1 MDKAAQNQANNAA
14 ESSTAPNTSGSAS
27 EADNPADASVRPE
40 TAASEG
46 AAQNIT
52 QSDSAQSENDKPES
66 AKQGSTAAEASPA
79 VTSAT
84 TSPAEPSPAASTPAG
99 ATALHVDAMRLDS
112 THSVYST
119 DLDPDDDY
127 EEVVEEYATTDAPDG
142 THREERRITRTTH
155 HPRGKQGDPKA
166 DPQKAG
172 SQKAGTQKAG
182 TPGGPDG
189 AAEIIDVGEPETHT
203 TTIRTVTR
211 TVTDPPRRA
220 PRTRLFRTLSKY
232 RGEKNLAA
240 WEERSSRP
248 MFVASVLYLLAFAAP
263 IMSTRIQEPYDAYLN
278 IIQMILWGL
287 FAADYCIRLYLAPRR
302 LYFITHNLMNLAIVL
317 LPAWRIV
324 SFLAMIHL
332 TTNRQYKRL
341 SELAVKLFG
350 YTAIFIIM
358 FALAI
363 YSVESSEPGAMIR
376 DLPTAYWWTFTT
388 LATVGYGDVYPITG
402 IGRVIAVVVMLYGV
416 GMVAVA
422 TGALASWIIEKIGG
436 REEQEYPATK
446 ADVDDLRQ
454 EISELRALLAREY
467 ARREAH
473 DYTLREVVD
482 EEGVHPVPSEAEAA
496 RRAGF
501 STASGFSAAGFAA
514 AGFTAPAAPGAAA
527 AASAE
532 ATSNAAQGA
541 ARAGEPADSSASHEV
556 AVREQEPVALL
567 EETRQTFTII
577 REKFSLRSRK
587 Q

>member
-1 MDKAAQNQANNAA
+1 MDKAEQNQAENTA
-14 ESSTAPNTSGSAS
+14 ENSTTPRAPEKT
-27 EADNPADASVRPE
+27 NPTDDGGVQIDSTVQVDAV
-40 TAASEG
+40 
-46 AAQNIT
+46 QI
-52 QSDSAQSENDKPES
+52 DSA
-66 AKQGSTAAEASPA
+66 
-79 VTSAT
+79 
-84 TSPAEPSPAASTPAG
+84 
-99 ATALHVDAMRLDS
+99 RLDS

-155 HPRGKQGDPKA
+155 HPHGKGD
-166 DPQKAG
+166 
-172 SQKAGTQKAG
+172 QKAGTQKAG
-182 TPGGPDG
+182 SPGGPDG
-189 AAEIIDVGEPETHT
+189 DAEIIDAGEPETHT

-263 IMSTRIQEPYDAYLN
+263 IMSTRIQEPYDGYLN
-278 IIQMILWGL
+278 ILQLILWGL

-324 SFLAMIHL
+324 SFLAMIYM
-332 TTNRQYKRL
+332 TANRQYKRL

-388 LATVGYGDVYPITG
+388 LATVGYGDVYPVTG

-482 EEGVHPVPSEAEAA
+482 EDGVHPVPSEAEAA
-496 RRAGF
+496 RRTGF
-501 STASGFSAAGFAA
+501 GATGFSAAGFAA
-514 AGFTAPAAPGAAA
+514 AGFTAPGTAGAPGAPGTPGAAA

-532 ATSNAAQGA
+532 ATSNTAPGA
-541 ARAGEPADSSASHEV
+541 ARAGEPADSSTSHEV

-587 Q
+587 

>member
-1 MDKAAQNQANNAA
+1 MDKAEQNQAENTVKNG
-14 ESSTAPNTSGSAS
+14 TAPNASAGNTAGNTS
-27 EADNPADASVRPE
+27 DNTSRNTPSN
-40 TAASEG
+40 TAA
-46 AAQNIT
+46 N
-52 QSDSAQSENDKPES
+52 
-66 AKQGSTAAEASPA
+66 SP
-79 VTSAT
+79 VN
-84 TSPAEPSPAASTPAG
+84 SPAESASAEAAAPGMEAVQ
-99 ATALHVDAMRLDS
+99 VDAVQIDSAHLDS
-112 THSVYST
+112 THSLYST
-119 DLDPDDDY
+119 DLGPDDDY

-155 HPRGKQGDPKA
+155 HPHGKGDPKA
-166 DPQKAG
+166 
-172 SQKAGTQKAG
+172 GTQG
-182 TPGGPDG
+182 NPDG
-189 AAEIIDVGEPETHT
+189 AAEIIDAGEPETHT

-263 IMSTRIQEPYDAYLN
+263 IMSTRIQEPYDGYLN

-388 LATVGYGDVYPITG
+388 LATVGYGDVYPVTG

-482 EEGVHPVPSEAEAA
+482 EDGVHPVPSEAEAA
-496 RRAGF
+496 HRTGFGTAGF
-501 STASGFSAAGFAA
+501 SATGF
-514 AGFTAPAAPGAAA
+514 AAPGA
-527 AASAE
+527 SAD
-532 ATSNAAQGA
+532 APNAAPT
-541 ARAGEPADSSASHEV
+541 EESADSSASHEV

>member
-27 EADNPADASVRPE
+27 EADNPAGASVRPE
-40 TAASEG
+40 TAASKG
-46 AAQNIT
+46 VAQNIT

-79 VTSAT
+79 VTSAA
-84 TSPAEPSPAASTPAG
+84 TSPAESSPAASTPAG

-112 THSVYST
+112 SRAVYST

-155 HPRGKQGDPKA
+155 HPRGKGD
-166 DPQKAG
+166 
-172 SQKAGTQKAG
+172 QKAG

-240 WEERSSRP
+240 WEERSSTP

-263 IMSTRIQEPYDAYLN
+263 IMSTRIQEPYDGYLN

-482 EEGVHPVPSEAEAA
+482 EDGVHPVPSEAEAA
-496 RRAGF
+496 RHTGFGTAGF
-501 STASGFSAAGFAA
+501 SATGFAA
-514 AGFTAPAAPGAAA
+514 PS
-527 AASAE
+527 ASAD
-532 ATSNAAQGA
+532 APNAVPT
-541 ARAGEPADSSASHEV
+541 EESADSSASHEV

>member
-1 MDKAAQNQANNAA
+1 MLTVQRNRNANATAQSIIHTMDKAEQNQADNTVENG
-14 ESSTAPNTSGSAS
+14 TAPNTSGNIPGNNPAGASVLPETVAS
-27 EADNPADASVRPE
+27 EAAAENTASE
-40 TAASEG
+40 TA
-46 AAQNIT
+46 
-52 QSDSAQSENDKPES
+52 P
-66 AKQGSTAAEASPA
+66 AEASPTEA
-79 VTSAT
+79 TPAEAT
-84 TSPAEPSPAASTPAG
+84 TPRMEAVQA
-99 ATALHVDAMRLDS
+99 DAVQIDSARLDS
-112 THSVYST
+112 THSVYSN

-155 HPRGKQGDPKA
+155 HPHGKGD
-166 DPQKAG
+166 
-172 SQKAGTQKAG
+172 QKAGTQG
-182 TPGGPDG
+182 NPDG
-189 AAEIIDVGEPETHT
+189 AAEIIDAGEPETHT

-211 TVTDPPRRA
+211 TITDPPRRA

-248 MFVASVLYLLAFAAP
+248 LFVASVLYLLAFAAP
-263 IMSTRIQEPYDAYLN
+263 IMSTRIQEPYDGYLN

-388 LATVGYGDVYPITG
+388 LATVGYGDVYPVTG

-482 EEGVHPVPSEAEAA
+482 EDGVHPVPSEAEAA
-496 RRAGF
+496 RRTGFNSAGF
-501 STASGFSAAGFAA
+501 TAAGFAA
-514 AGFTAPAAPGAAA
+514 AGFTAPGTSGAAA

-532 ATSNAAQGA
+532 ATPNTAPGA
-541 ARAGEPADSSASHEV
+541 ARAGEPADFSASHEV

-587 Q
+587 

>member
-1 MDKAAQNQANNAA
+1 MDKSEQNQAENTVKNG
-14 ESSTAPNTSGSAS
+14 TAPNASAGNISGNTAANSTAESAS
-27 EADNPADASVRPE
+27 AEATTPRIE
-40 TAASEG
+40 
-46 AAQNIT
+46 AAQVDAVQI
-52 QSDSAQSENDKPES
+52 DSA
-66 AKQGSTAAEASPA
+66 
-79 VTSAT
+79 
-84 TSPAEPSPAASTPAG
+84 
-99 ATALHVDAMRLDS
+99 RLDS
-112 THSVYST
+112 AHAVYST

-155 HPRGKQGDPKA
+155 HPRGKGD
-166 DPQKAG
+166 
-172 SQKAGTQKAG
+172 QKAG
-182 TPGGPDG
+182 TPNTGSPKAGTQGNPDD
-189 AAEIIDVGEPETHT
+189 AAEIIDAGEPETHT

-211 TVTDPPRRA
+211 TVTDPPRRT

-240 WEERSSRP
+240 WEDRTSTP

-263 IMSTRIQEPYDAYLN
+263 IMSTRIQEPYDGYLN

-287 FAADYCIRLYLAPRR
+287 FAADYCVRLYLAPRR

-332 TTNRQYKRL
+332 TANRQYKRL
-341 SELAVKLFG
+341 SELGMKLFG

-358 FALAI
+358 FALSI

-482 EEGVHPVPSEAEAA
+482 EDGVHPVPSEAEAA
-496 RRAGF
+496 RRTGFGTAGF
-501 STASGFSAAGFAA
+501 SATGFAA
-514 AGFTAPAAPGAAA
+514 PSASADAPKAAPTEE
-527 AASAE
+527 SAE
-532 ATSNAAQGA
+532 
-541 ARAGEPADSSASHEV
+541 SSTPHEV

-587 Q
+587 

>member
-1 MDKAAQNQANNAA
+1 MDKAEQNQAENTVKNG
-14 ESSTAPNTSGSAS
+14 TAPNASAGNTAGNTS
-27 EADNPADASVRPE
+27 DNTSRNTPSN
-40 TAASEG
+40 TAA
-46 AAQNIT
+46 N
-52 QSDSAQSENDKPES
+52 
-66 AKQGSTAAEASPA
+66 SP
-79 VTSAT
+79 VN
-84 TSPAEPSPAASTPAG
+84 SPAESASAEATTPGMEAVQ
-99 ATALHVDAMRLDS
+99 VDAVQIDSARLDS

-155 HPRGKQGDPKA
+155 HPHGKQGD
-166 DPQKAG
+166 QR
-172 SQKAGTQKAG
+172 GTQG
-182 TPGGPDG
+182 SPDG
-189 AAEIIDVGEPETHT
+189 AREIIDAGEPETHT

-263 IMSTRIQEPYDAYLN
+263 IMSTRIQEPYDGYLN
-278 IIQMILWGL
+278 ILQLILWGL

-324 SFLAMIHL
+324 SFLAMIYM
-332 TTNRQYKRL
+332 TANRQYKRL

-482 EEGVHPVPSEAEAA
+482 EDGVHPVPSEAEAA
-496 RRAGF
+496 RRTGFGTAGF
-501 STASGFSAAGFAA
+501 SATGFAA
-514 AGFTAPAAPGAAA
+514 PSASADAPNAAPTEE
-527 AASAE
+527 S
-532 ATSNAAQGA
+532 
-541 ARAGEPADSSASHEV
+541 ADSSASHEV

>member
-27 EADNPADASVRPE
+27 EADNPAGTSVRPE

-79 VTSAT
+79 VTSAA
-84 TSPAEPSPAASTPAG
+84 TSPAESSPAASTPAG

-119 DLDPDDDY
+119 DLDPNDDY

-155 HPRGKQGDPKA
+155 HPHGKQGD
-166 DPQKAG
+166 QKVA
-172 SQKAGTQKAG
+172 TQG
-182 TPGGPDG
+182 NPDG
-189 AAEIIDVGEPETHT
+189 AAEIIDAGEPETHT

-482 EEGVHPVPSEAEAA
+482 EDGVHPVPSEAEAA
-496 RRAGF
+496 RRTGFGTAGF
-501 STASGFSAAGFAA
+501 SATGFATPGA
-514 AGFTAPAAPGAAA
+514 SADAPNAAPTEE
-527 AASAE
+527 S
-532 ATSNAAQGA
+532 
-541 ARAGEPADSSASHEV
+541 ADSSTSHEV

-587 Q
+587 

>member
-1 MDKAAQNQANNAA
+1 MDKAEQNQAENTVKNG
-14 ESSTAPNTSGSAS
+14 TAPNTSEGNTSGNIS
-27 EADNPADASVRPE
+27 GDNPAGASVRPE
-40 TAASEG
+40 TTASETAPAAAS
-46 AAQNIT
+46 
-52 QSDSAQSENDKPES
+52 P
-66 AKQGSTAAEASPA
+66 AEAS
-79 VTSAT
+79 SAAA
-84 TSPAEPSPAASTPAG
+84 SPAES
-99 ATALHVDAMRLDS
+99 TALHVDAVQIDSARLDS

-155 HPRGKQGDPKA
+155 HPHSKGD
-166 DPQKAG
+166 
-172 SQKAGTQKAG
+172 QKAGTQG
-182 TPGGPDG
+182 NPDG
-189 AAEIIDVGEPETHT
+189 AAEIIDAGEPETHT

-263 IMSTRIQEPYDAYLN
+263 IMSTRIQEPYDGYLN
-278 IIQMILWGL
+278 ILQLILWGL

-324 SFLAMIHL
+324 SFLAMIYM
-332 TTNRQYKRL
+332 TANRQYKRL

>member
-1 MDKAAQNQANNAA
+1 MDKAAQNQADNTVANSTTPNKSSSPTGDTSVHA
-14 ESSTAPNTSGSAS
+14 ESAASETSAS
-27 EADNPADASVRPE
+27 EA
-40 TAASEG
+40 AAENAVKAG
-46 AAQNIT
+46 YT
-52 QSDSAQSENDKPES
+52 QSAPAET
-66 AKQGSTAAEASPA
+66 STGVASPSEASPA
-79 VTSAT
+79 
-84 TSPAEPSPAASTPAG
+84 AANTVQ
-99 ATALHVDAMRLDS
+99 VDAMRLDS

-119 DLDPDDDY
+119 DLNPDDDY

-155 HPRGKQGDPKA
+155 HPRGKQGD
-166 DPQKAG
+166 QK
-172 SQKAGTQKAG
+172 GTQG
-182 TPGGPDG
+182 SPDG
-189 AAEIIDVGEPETHT
+189 APEIIDAGEPETHT

-240 WEERSSRP
+240 WEDRTSTP

-263 IMSTRIQEPYDAYLN
+263 IMSTRIQEPYDGYLN

-363 YSVESSEPGAMIR
+363 YSVESSEQGAMIR

-482 EEGVHPVPSEAEAA
+482 EDGVHPVPSEAEAA

-501 STASGFSAAGFAA
+501 VAPGFGAAEPASGAVSNI
-514 AGFTAPAAPGAAA
+514 AP
-527 AASAE
+527 
-532 ATSNAAQGA
+532 GA
-541 ARAGEPADSSASHEV
+541 ARAGEPADSSTSHEV
-556 AVREQEPVALL
+556 AVREQEPIALL

-577 REKFSLRSRK
+577 REKFALRSRK
-587 Q
+587 

>member
-1 MDKAAQNQANNAA
+1 MDKAEQNQAENTVKNG
-14 ESSTAPNTSGSAS
+14 TAPNTSAGNISGNS
-27 EADNPADASVRPE
+27 PAGASVRPE
-40 TAASEG
+40 TTASGTAPAEANPAEANPAEANPAEANPAEANPAAAS
-46 AAQNIT
+46 
-52 QSDSAQSENDKPES
+52 P
-66 AKQGSTAAEASPA
+66 AEASPA
-79 VTSAT
+79 ES
-84 TSPAEPSPAASTPAG
+84 
-99 ATALHVDAMRLDS
+99 TALHVDAVQIDSARLDS
-112 THSVYST
+112 AHSVYST

-155 HPRGKQGDPKA
+155 HPRGKGDPKA
-166 DPQKAG
+166 GAPKTG
-172 SQKAGTQKAG
+172 SQKAGTQG
-182 TPGGPDG
+182 NPDG
-189 AAEIIDVGEPETHT
+189 AAEIIAAEMIDAGEPETHT

-211 TVTDPPRRA
+211 TVTDPPHRA

-232 RGEKNLAA
+232 RGEKNLAE
-240 WEERSSRP
+240 WEDRSSTP

-263 IMSTRIQEPYDAYLN
+263 IMSTRIQEPYDGYLN

-324 SFLAMIHL
+324 SFLAMIYM
-332 TTNRQYKRL
+332 TANRQYKRL

-363 YSVESSEPGAMIR
+363 YSVESSEPGTMIR

-388 LATVGYGDVYPITG
+388 LATVGYGDVYPVTG

-482 EEGVHPVPSEAEAA
+482 EDGVHPIPSEAEAA
-496 RRAGF
+496 RRAG
-501 STASGFSAAGFAA
+501 SSAAGFGATGFTA
-514 AGFTAPAAPGAAA
+514 EGFTAPAA
-527 AASAE
+527 SE
-532 ATSNAAQGA
+532 ATSNTAPNT
-541 ARAGEPADSSASHEV
+541 ARVDGSADSSTSHEV
-556 AVREQEPVALL
+556 VVREQEPVALL

-577 REKFSLRSRK
+577 REKFALRSRK
-587 Q
+587 

>member
-1 MDKAAQNQANNAA
+1 MDKAEQNQAENTVKNG
-14 ESSTAPNTSGSAS
+14 TAPNTSEGNTSGNIS
-27 EADNPADASVRPE
+27 GDNPAGASVHPE
-40 TAASEG
+40 TTASETAPAAASPTEASS
-46 AAQNIT
+46 AA
-52 QSDSAQSENDKPES
+52 
-66 AKQGSTAAEASPA
+66 ASPA
-79 VTSAT
+79 ES
-84 TSPAEPSPAASTPAG
+84 
-99 ATALHVDAMRLDS
+99 TALHVDAVQIDSARLDS
-112 THSVYST
+112 THSVYSN
-119 DLDPDDDY
+119 DLNPDDDY

-155 HPRGKQGDPKA
+155 HPHGKGD
-166 DPQKAG
+166 
-172 SQKAGTQKAG
+172 QKAG
-182 TPGGPDG
+182 TPKADTQGNPDG

-263 IMSTRIQEPYDAYLN
+263 IMSTRIQEPYDGYLN
-278 IIQMILWGL
+278 IIQLILWGL

-388 LATVGYGDVYPITG
+388 LATVGYGDVYPVTG

-482 EEGVHPVPSEAEAA
+482 EEGVHPVPSEGEAA
-496 RRAGF
+496 SRAGF
-501 STASGFSAAGFAA
+501 NSAGFTAAGFAA
-514 AGFTAPAAPGAAA
+514 AGFTAPGAPGTSGATAAG
-527 AASAE
+527 SAE

-541 ARAGEPADSSASHEV
+541 ARAGEPADSSTSHEV

-587 Q
+587 

>member
-1 MDKAAQNQANNAA
+1 MDKAEQNQADNTVKNG
-14 ESSTAPNTSGSAS
+14 TAPKAS
-27 EADNPADASVRPE
+27 VENNPAGASVRPE
-40 TAASEG
+40 TVASETTASEAAAENTAKAGYTQSAPAESSAAKTSAAAS
-46 AAQNIT
+46 
-52 QSDSAQSENDKPES
+52 
-66 AKQGSTAAEASPA
+66 
-79 VTSAT
+79 
-84 TSPAEPSPAASTPAG
+84 SPAEATTPRMEAVQ
-99 ATALHVDAMRLDS
+99 ADAVQIDSARLDS
-112 THSVYST
+112 THSVYSN

-155 HPRGKQGDPKA
+155 HPHGKGDP
-166 DPQKAG
+166 
-172 SQKAGTQKAG
+172 KAG

-263 IMSTRIQEPYDAYLN
+263 IMSTRIQEPYDGYLN
-278 IIQMILWGL
+278 IIQLILWGL

-473 DYTLREVVD
+473 DCRLREVVD

-496 RRAGF
+496 RRTGFGTAGF
-501 STASGFSAAGFAA
+501 SATGFAA
-514 AGFTAPAAPGAAA
+514 PSASADAPNAAPTEE
-527 AASAE
+527 SAE
-532 ATSNAAQGA
+532 
-541 ARAGEPADSSASHEV
+541 SSASHEV

>member
-1 MDKAAQNQANNAA
+1 MDKAAQNQANNVA

-79 VTSAT
+79 VTSAA

-112 THSVYST
+112 SRAVYST

-155 HPRGKQGDPKA
+155 HPHGKGD
-166 DPQKAG
+166 QKAAP
-172 SQKAGTQKAG
+172 QKAGTQG
-182 TPGGPDG
+182 NPDG
-189 AAEIIDVGEPETHT
+189 SAEIIDVGEPETHT

-240 WEERSSRP
+240 WEDRSSTP

-341 SELAVKLFG
+341 SELAMKLFG

-482 EEGVHPVPSEAEAA
+482 EDGVHPVPSEAEAA

-514 AGFTAPAAPGAAA
+514 AGFTAPGTSGAAA

-532 ATSNAAQGA
+532 TTSNAAQGA
-541 ARAGEPADSSASHEV
+541 ARAGEAADSSASHEV

-587 Q
+587 

>member
-1 MDKAAQNQANNAA
+1 MLTVQRNRNANATAQSIIHTMDKAEQNQAENTVENG
-14 ESSTAPNTSGSAS
+14 TAPNTSGNIPGN
-27 EADNPADASVRPE
+27 NPAGASVRPE
-40 TAASEG
+40 TVASE
-46 AAQNIT
+46 AAAENT
-52 QSDSAQSENDKPES
+52 ASE
-66 AKQGSTAAEASPA
+66 TAPAEASPTEA
-79 VTSAT
+79 TPAEAT
-84 TSPAEPSPAASTPAG
+84 TPRMEAVQA
-99 ATALHVDAMRLDS
+99 DAVQIDSARLDS
-112 THSVYST
+112 THSVYSN

-155 HPRGKQGDPKA
+155 HPHGKGD
-166 DPQKAG
+166 
-172 SQKAGTQKAG
+172 QKAGTQG
-182 TPGGPDG
+182 NPDG
-189 AAEIIDVGEPETHT
+189 AAEIIDAGEPETHT

-211 TVTDPPRRA
+211 TITDPPRRA

-263 IMSTRIQEPYDAYLN
+263 IMSTRIQEPYDGYLN

-402 IGRVIAVVVMLYGV
+402 IGRVIAVVVMLYG
-416 GMVAVA
+416 GGLVAVA
-422 TGALASWIIEKIGG
+422 TGALASWIIEKFGG

-467 ARREAH
+467 ARREAR

-482 EEGVHPVPSEAEAA
+482 EDGVHPVPSDAEAA

-501 STASGFSAAGFAA
+501 SAA
-514 AGFTAPAAPGAAA
+514 AGFTAPGTPGAPGAAA

-532 ATSNAAQGA
+532 ATPNTAPGA

>member
-1 MDKAAQNQANNAA
+1 MDKAEQNQAENTVKNG
-14 ESSTAPNTSGSAS
+14 TAPNTSAGNMGKTSGNIS
-27 EADNPADASVRPE
+27 GNTSRN
-40 TAASEG
+40 TAAS
-46 AAQNIT
+46 
-52 QSDSAQSENDKPES
+52 
-66 AKQGSTAAEASPA
+66 SPA
-79 VTSAT
+79 NTPASSPAN
-84 TSPAEPSPAASTPAG
+84 SPAESASAEATTPRMEAVQ
-99 ATALHVDAMRLDS
+99 VDAVQIDSARLDS
-112 THSVYST
+112 THSVYSN

-155 HPRGKQGDPKA
+155 HPRGKGD
-166 DPQKAG
+166 QKTG
-172 SQKAGTQKAG
+172 SQKAGDQG
-182 TPGGPDG
+182 NPDG
-189 AAEIIDVGEPETHT
+189 AAEIIDAGEPETHT

-263 IMSTRIQEPYDAYLN
+263 IMSTRIQEPYDGYLN
-278 IIQMILWGL
+278 ILQLILWGL

-324 SFLAMIHL
+324 SFLAMIYM
-332 TTNRQYKRL
+332 TANRQYKRL

-388 LATVGYGDVYPITG
+388 LATVGYGDVYPVTG

-482 EEGVHPVPSEAEAA
+482 EDGVHPVPSEAEAA

-501 STASGFSAAGFAA
+501 GA
-514 AGFTAPAAPGAAA
+514 AGFTAPGAAEPASA
-527 AASAE
+527 AAQKASAE
-532 ATSNAAQGA
+532 ATSNTAPGAARNT
-541 ARAGEPADSSASHEV
+541 ARAGEPADSSTSHEV
-556 AVREQEPVALL
+556 VVREQEPVALL

-577 REKFSLRSRK
+577 REKFALRSRK
-587 Q
+587 

>member
-1 MDKAAQNQANNAA
+1 MDKAEQNQAENTVKNG
-14 ESSTAPNTSGSAS
+14 TAPNTSAGNTSGNNA
-27 EADNPADASVRPE
+27 AGASVRPE
-40 TAASEG
+40 TTASGTTASETAPAAAS
-46 AAQNIT
+46 
-52 QSDSAQSENDKPES
+52 P
-66 AKQGSTAAEASPA
+66 AEASPA
-79 VTSAT
+79 EASSAT
-84 TSPAEPSPAASTPAG
+84 ASPAEP
-99 ATALHVDAMRLDS
+99 TALHVDAVQIDSARLGS
-112 THSVYST
+112 AHSVYST

-155 HPRGKQGDPKA
+155 HPRGKGD
-166 DPQKAG
+166 QKTGAPNAG
-172 SQKAGTQKAG
+172 ALKTGSPKAGTQG
-182 TPGGPDG
+182 NPDD
-189 AAEIIDVGEPETHT
+189 AAEIIDAGEPETHT

-232 RGEKNLAA
+232 RGEKNLAE
-240 WEERSSRP
+240 WEERSSTP

-263 IMSTRIQEPYDAYLN
+263 IMSTRIQEPYDGYLN

-388 LATVGYGDVYPITG
+388 LATVGYGDVYPVTG

-482 EEGVHPVPSEAEAA
+482 EDGVHPIPSEAEAA

-501 STASGFSAAGFAA
+501 GAAEPASAA
-514 AGFTAPAAPGAAA
+514 TSNTAPGAAR
-527 AASAE
+527 
-532 ATSNAAQGA
+532 T
-541 ARAGEPADSSASHEV
+541 GEPADSSTSHEV
-556 AVREQEPVALL
+556 AVREQEPIALL

-577 REKFSLRSRK
+577 REKFALRSRK
-587 Q
+587 

>member
-1 MDKAAQNQANNAA
+1 MDKAEQNQAENTVKNG
-14 ESSTAPNTSGSAS
+14 TAPNTSAGNSS
-27 EADNPADASVRPE
+27 GDSPAGASVRPE
-40 TAASEG
+40 TTAS
-46 AAQNIT
+46 
-52 QSDSAQSENDKPES
+52 K
-66 AKQGSTAAEASPA
+66 TAPAEAIPATASPA
-79 VTSAT
+79 AA
-84 TSPAEPSPAASTPAG
+84 SPAE
-99 ATALHVDAMRLDS
+99 ATALPVDAVRIDSARLDS
-112 THSVYST
+112 AHSVYST

-155 HPRGKQGDPKA
+155 HPHGKGD
-166 DPQKAG
+166 
-172 SQKAGTQKAG
+172 QKAG
-182 TPGGPDG
+182 TPNTGSPKAGTRGNPDD
-189 AAEIIDVGEPETHT
+189 AAEIIDAGEPETHT

-240 WEERSSRP
+240 WEERSSTP

-263 IMSTRIQEPYDAYLN
+263 IMSTRIQEPYDGYLN

-376 DLPTAYWWTFTT
+376 DLPTAYWWMFTT
-388 LATVGYGDVYPITG
+388 LATVGYGDVYPVTG
-402 IGRVIAVVVMLYGV
+402 IGRVIAVIVMLYGV
-416 GMVAVA
+416 GLVAVA
-422 TGALASWIIEKIGG
+422 TGALASWIIGEVGG
-436 REEQEYPATK
+436 VEEQEHPATK
-446 ADVDDLRQ
+446 ADVDDLRL
-454 EISELRALLAREY
+454 EIAELRALLAREY
-467 ARREAH
+467 ARR
-473 DYTLREVVD
+473 DNPVYTLREVVD
-482 EEGVHPVPSEAEAA
+482 EDGIRPVPAATDVPAAGWGGGSGAEGPSEEW
-496 RRAGF
+496 AGF
-501 STASGFSAAGFAA
+501 SRRAA
-514 AGFTAPAAPGAAA
+514 ADRADSG
-527 AASAE
+527 AE
-532 ATSNAAQGA
+532 AG
-541 ARAGEPADSSASHEV
+541 RATGSEV
-556 AVREQEPVALL
+556 AVREDASEQEPVALL

-577 REKFSLRSRK
+577 REKFSFRSRK
-587 Q
+587 

>member
-1 MDKAAQNQANNAA
+1 MDKAEQNQAENTVENG
-14 ESSTAPNTSGSAS
+14 TAPNASEGNTAGNTAGSAS
-27 EADNPADASVRPE
+27 GN
-40 TAASEG
+40 TAAS
-46 AAQNIT
+46 
-52 QSDSAQSENDKPES
+52 
-66 AKQGSTAAEASPA
+66 SP
-79 VTSAT
+79 VN
-84 TSPAEPSPAASTPAG
+84 SPAESASAEATTPGMEAVQ
-99 ATALHVDAMRLDS
+99 VDAVQIDSARLDS

-155 HPRGKQGDPKA
+155 HPHGKGD
-166 DPQKAG
+166 
-172 SQKAGTQKAG
+172 QKAG

-189 AAEIIDVGEPETHT
+189 DAEIIDAGEPETHT

-278 IIQMILWGL
+278 ILQLILWGL

-324 SFLAMIHL
+324 SFLAMIYM
-332 TTNRQYKRL
+332 TANRQYKRL

-482 EEGVHPVPSEAEAA
+482 EDGVHPVPSEAEAA
-496 RRAGF
+496 RRTGFNSAGF
-501 STASGFSAAGFAA
+501 TAAASGFSAAGFAA
-514 AGFTAPAAPGAAA
+514 AGFTAPGAAGTPGVAA

-532 ATSNAAQGA
+532 ATSNTAPGA
-541 ARAGEPADSSASHEV
+541 ARAGEPADSSVSHEV

>member
-27 EADNPADASVRPE
+27 EADNPAGASVRPE

-79 VTSAT
+79 VTSAA
-84 TSPAEPSPAASTPAG
+84 TSPAESSPAASTPAG

-112 THSVYST
+112 SRAVYST

-155 HPRGKQGDPKA
+155 HPHGKGD
-166 DPQKAG
+166 
-172 SQKAGTQKAG
+172 QKAGTQKAG
-182 TPGGPDG
+182 TQGNPDS
-189 AAEIIDVGEPETHT
+189 AAEIIDAGEPETHT

-263 IMSTRIQEPYDAYLN
+263 IMSTRIQEPYDGYLN

-388 LATVGYGDVYPITG
+388 LATVGYGDVYPVTG

-482 EEGVHPVPSEAEAA
+482 EDGVHPVPSEAEAA
-496 RRAGF
+496 RRTGFGTAGF
-501 STASGFSAAGFAA
+501 SATGFAA
-514 AGFTAPAAPGAAA
+514 PS
-527 AASAE
+527 ASAD
-532 ATSNAAQGA
+532 APNAVPT
-541 ARAGEPADSSASHEV
+541 EESADSSASHEI

-587 Q
+587 

>member
-1 MDKAAQNQANNAA
+1 MDKAEQNQAENTVKNGTAPNASVENNPAGASVCPETVASETTASEAAAENTAKAGYTQSAPA
-14 ESSTAPNTSGSAS
+14 ESSAAKTSA
-27 EADNPADASVRPE
+27 
-40 TAASEG
+40 AAS
-46 AAQNIT
+46 
-52 QSDSAQSENDKPES
+52 
-66 AKQGSTAAEASPA
+66 
-79 VTSAT
+79 
-84 TSPAEPSPAASTPAG
+84 SPAE
-99 ATALHVDAMRLDS
+99 ATAPGMEAVQVDAVQIDSARLDS
-112 THSVYST
+112 THSVYSA

-155 HPRGKQGDPKA
+155 HPHGKGD
-166 DPQKAG
+166 
-172 SQKAGTQKAG
+172 QKAG

-388 LATVGYGDVYPITG
+388 LATVGYGDVYPVTG

-482 EEGVHPVPSEAEAA
+482 EDGAHPVPSEAEAA

-501 STASGFSAAGFAA
+501 STASGFSTAGFAA
-514 AGFTAPAAPGAAA
+514 AGFTAPGTSGAAA

-541 ARAGEPADSSASHEV
+541 ARAGEPADSSTSHEV

-587 Q
+587 

>member
-27 EADNPADASVRPE
+27 EADNPAGASVRSE
-40 TAASEG
+40 TVASETTGSEAAAENTAKAGYTQSAPAESSAAKTSAAAS
-46 AAQNIT
+46 
-52 QSDSAQSENDKPES
+52 
-66 AKQGSTAAEASPA
+66 
-79 VTSAT
+79 
-84 TSPAEPSPAASTPAG
+84 SPAEAAAPRMEA
-99 ATALHVDAMRLDS
+99 AQVDAVQIDSARLDS
-112 THSVYST
+112 THSVYSN
-119 DLDPDDDY
+119 DLNPDDDY

-155 HPRGKQGDPKA
+155 HPHGKQGD
-166 DPQKAG
+166 
-172 SQKAGTQKAG
+172 QKAGTQSN
-182 TPGGPDG
+182 PDG
-189 AAEIIDVGEPETHT
+189 AAEIIDAGEPETHT

-240 WEERSSRP
+240 WEDRTSTP

-287 FAADYCIRLYLAPRR
+287 FAADYCVRLYLAPRR

-332 TTNRQYKRL
+332 TANRQYKRL
-341 SELAVKLFG
+341 SELAMKLFG

-416 GMVAVA
+416 GLVAVA

-436 REEQEYPATK
+436 VEEQEHPATK

-473 DYTLREVVD
+473 DCRLREVVD

-501 STASGFSAAGFAA
+501 AATESGS
-514 AGFTAPAAPGAAA
+514 
-527 AASAE
+527 
-532 ATSNAAQGA
+532 ATSTGASRA
-541 ARAGEPADSSASHEV
+541 ARADGSADSSASHEV

>member
-1 MDKAAQNQANNAA
+1 MDKAEQNQAENTVKNG
-14 ESSTAPNTSGSAS
+14 TAPNASAGNTAGNTS
-27 EADNPADASVRPE
+27 DNTSRNTPSN
-40 TAASEG
+40 TAA
-46 AAQNIT
+46 N
-52 QSDSAQSENDKPES
+52 
-66 AKQGSTAAEASPA
+66 SP
-79 VTSAT
+79 VN
-84 TSPAEPSPAASTPAG
+84 SPAESASAEAAAPGMEAVQ
-99 ATALHVDAMRLDS
+99 VDAVQIDSAHLDS

-119 DLDPDDDY
+119 DLGPDDDY
-127 EEVVEEYATTDAPDG
+127 EEVVEEYATTDEPDG

-155 HPRGKQGDPKA
+155 HPHGKQGDPKGT
-166 DPQKAG
+166 QKAG
-172 SQKAGTQKAG
+172 SQGN
-182 TPGGPDG
+182 PDG
-189 AAEIIDVGEPETHT
+189 IPEVIDAGEPETHT

-263 IMSTRIQEPYDAYLN
+263 IMSTRIQEPYDGYLN
-278 IIQMILWGL
+278 ILQLILWGL

-324 SFLAMIHL
+324 SFLAMIYM
-332 TTNRQYKRL
+332 TANRQYKRL

-436 REEQEYPATK
+436 GEEQEYPATK

-482 EEGVHPVPSEAEAA
+482 EDGVHPVPSEAETA

-501 STASGFSAAGFAA
+501 NSAGFTAAGFAA
-514 AGFTAPAAPGAAA
+514 AGFTAPGTSGAAA

>member
-1 MDKAAQNQANNAA
+1 MDKAAQNQAENTVKNG
-14 ESSTAPNTSGSAS
+14 TTPNTSEGNTSGNIS
-27 EADNPADASVRPE
+27 GDNPAGASVRPE
-40 TAASEG
+40 TTASETAPAAAS
-46 AAQNIT
+46 
-52 QSDSAQSENDKPES
+52 P
-66 AKQGSTAAEASPA
+66 AEAS
-79 VTSAT
+79 SAAA
-84 TSPAEPSPAASTPAG
+84 SPAES
-99 ATALHVDAMRLDS
+99 TALHVDAVQIDSARLDS

-155 HPRGKQGDPKA
+155 HPHGKGD
-166 DPQKAG
+166 
-172 SQKAGTQKAG
+172 QKAG
-182 TPGGPDG
+182 TPGNPDG
-189 AAEIIDVGEPETHT
+189 AAEIIDAGEPETHT

-232 RGEKNLAA
+232 RGEKNLVA
-240 WEERSSRP
+240 WEDRSSRP

-263 IMSTRIQEPYDAYLN
+263 IMSTRIQEPYDGYLN

-467 ARREAH
+467 ARREAR

-482 EEGVHPVPSEAEAA
+482 EDGVHPVPSEAEAA

-501 STASGFSAAGFAA
+501 SAGGFGAAGFSAAGFAA
-514 AGFTAPAAPGAAA
+514 AGFTAPGTSGAAEP
-527 AASAE
+527 ASATASATTSA
-532 ATSNAAQGA
+532 ATSNTAPGTAQ
-541 ARAGEPADSSASHEV
+541 AGEPADSSTSHEV

>member
-1 MDKAAQNQANNAA
+1 MDKAEQNQAENTVKNG
-14 ESSTAPNTSGSAS
+14 TAPNASAGNTAGNTS
-27 EADNPADASVRPE
+27 DNTSRNTPSN
-40 TAASEG
+40 TAA
-46 AAQNIT
+46 N
-52 QSDSAQSENDKPES
+52 
-66 AKQGSTAAEASPA
+66 SP
-79 VTSAT
+79 VN
-84 TSPAEPSPAASTPAG
+84 SPAESASAEAAAPGMEAVQ
-99 ATALHVDAMRLDS
+99 VDAVQIDSARLDS
-112 THSVYST
+112 SHAVYST

-155 HPRGKQGDPKA
+155 HPHGKQGD
-166 DPQKAG
+166 QK
-172 SQKAGTQKAG
+172 GTQKSG
-182 TPGGPDG
+182 TQGSPDG
-189 AAEIIDVGEPETHT
+189 APEIIDAGEPETHT

-324 SFLAMIHL
+324 SFLAMIYM
-332 TTNRQYKRL
+332 TANRQYKRL
-341 SELAVKLFG
+341 SELAMKLFG

-467 ARREAH
+467 ARREAR

-482 EEGVHPVPSEAEAA
+482 EDGVHPVPSEAEAA
-496 RRAGF
+496 RRTGFNSAGF
-501 STASGFSAAGFAA
+501 TAAGFAA
-514 AGFTAPAAPGAAA
+514 AGFTAPGTSGAAA

-532 ATSNAAQGA
+532 ATSNTAQGA

-587 Q
+587 

>member
-1 MDKAAQNQANNAA
+1 MDKAEQNQADNTVKNG
-14 ESSTAPNTSGSAS
+14 TAPKAS
-27 EADNPADASVRPE
+27 VENNPAGASVRPE
-40 TAASEG
+40 TVASETTASEAAAENTAKAGYTQSAPAESSAAKTSAAAS
-46 AAQNIT
+46 
-52 QSDSAQSENDKPES
+52 
-66 AKQGSTAAEASPA
+66 
-79 VTSAT
+79 
-84 TSPAEPSPAASTPAG
+84 SPAEATTPRMEAVQ
-99 ATALHVDAMRLDS
+99 VDAVQIDSARLDS

-155 HPRGKQGDPKA
+155 HPRGKQGD
-166 DPQKAG
+166 QKAG
-172 SQKAGTQKAG
+172 SQGS
-182 TPGGPDG
+182 PDG
-189 AAEIIDVGEPETHT
+189 TAEIIDAGEPETHT

-454 EISELRALLAREY
+454 EISELRAMLAREY

-473 DYTLREVVD
+473 DCTLREVVD
-482 EEGVHPVPSEAEAA
+482 EDGVHPVPSEEEA
-496 RRAGF
+496 RRTGFGTAGF
-501 STASGFSAAGFAA
+501 SATGFAA
-514 AGFTAPAAPGAAA
+514 PSASAGAPNAAPTEE
-527 AASAE
+527 SAE
-532 ATSNAAQGA
+532 
-541 ARAGEPADSSASHEV
+541 SSASHEV

>member
-1 MDKAAQNQANNAA
+1 MDKAEQNQTENTAKNG
-14 ESSTAPNTSGSAS
+14 TAPNTSAGNTSCNTS
-27 EADNPADASVRPE
+27 GNNPAGASVRPE
-40 TAASEG
+40 PAASEP
-46 AAQNIT
+46 AA
-52 QSDSAQSENDKPES
+52 SEIAP
-66 AKQGSTAAEASPA
+66 AEAS
-79 VTSAT
+79 SAAA
-84 TSPAEPSPAASTPAG
+84 SPAES
-99 ATALHVDAMRLDS
+99 TALHVDAVQIDSARLDS
-112 THSVYST
+112 AHSVYST
-119 DLDPDDDY
+119 DLDSDDDY
-127 EEVVEEYATTDAPDG
+127 EEVVEEYATTDEPDG

-155 HPRGKQGDPKA
+155 HPRGKGD
-166 DPQKAG
+166 QKAG
-172 SQKAGTQKAG
+172 SQKSGAQGSQDR
-182 TPGGPDG
+182 PDD
-189 AAEIIDVGEPETHT
+189 AAEMSDAIIDAGEPETHT
-203 TTIRTVTR
+203 TTIRTVTH

-240 WEERSSRP
+240 WEERTSKP

-263 IMSTRIQEPYDAYLN
+263 IMSTRIHEPYNAYLN

-317 LPAWRIV
+317 LPAWRII
-324 SFLAMIHL
+324 SFLAMIYM

-350 YTAIFIIM
+350 YTAIFIVM

-388 LATVGYGDVYPITG
+388 LATVGYGDVYPVTG
-402 IGRVIAVVVMLYGV
+402 IGRVIAVVVMMYGL

-467 ARREAH
+467 ARSEAH

-482 EEGVHPVPSEAEAA
+482 EDGVHPVPSEAEVA

-501 STASGFSAAGFAA
+501 GAAGSGA
-514 AGFTAPAAPGAAA
+514 AGFTAPGATGPASATAPG
-527 AASAE
+527 
-532 ATSNAAQGA
+532 T
-541 ARAGEPADSSASHEV
+541 ARAGEPAGSSTSQEV
-556 AVREQEPVALL
+556 VVREQEPVALL

-577 REKFSLRSRK
+577 REKFALRSRK
-587 Q
+587 

>member
-1 MDKAAQNQANNAA
+1 MDKAEQNQADNAVKNG
-14 ESSTAPNTSGSAS
+14 TAPKAS
-27 EADNPADASVRPE
+27 VENNPAGASVRPE
-40 TAASEG
+40 TVASETTASEAAAENTAKAGYTQSAPAESSAAKTSAAAS
-46 AAQNIT
+46 
-52 QSDSAQSENDKPES
+52 
-66 AKQGSTAAEASPA
+66 
-79 VTSAT
+79 
-84 TSPAEPSPAASTPAG
+84 SPAEATTPRMEAVQ
-99 ATALHVDAMRLDS
+99 VDAVQIDSARLDS

-155 HPRGKQGDPKA
+155 HPHGKQGD
-166 DPQKAG
+166 QR
-172 SQKAGTQKAG
+172 GTQG
-182 TPGGPDG
+182 SPDG
-189 AAEIIDVGEPETHT
+189 AREIIDAGEPETHT

-263 IMSTRIQEPYDAYLN
+263 IMSTRIQEPYDGYLN
-278 IIQMILWGL
+278 ILQLILWGL

-324 SFLAMIHL
+324 SFLAMIYM
-332 TTNRQYKRL
+332 TANRQYKRL

-376 DLPTAYWWTFTT
+376 DLPTAYWWMFTT
-388 LATVGYGDVYPITG
+388 LATVGYGDVYPVTG
-402 IGRVIAVVVMLYGV
+402 IGRVIAVIVMLYG
-416 GMVAVA
+416 GGLVAVA
-422 TGALASWIIEKIGG
+422 TGALASWIIEKFGG

-467 ARREAH
+467 ARREAR

-482 EEGVHPVPSEAEAA
+482 EDGVHPVPSDAEAA

-501 STASGFSAAGFAA
+501 SAA
-514 AGFTAPAAPGAAA
+514 AGFTAPGTPGAPGAAA

-532 ATSNAAQGA
+532 ATPNTAPGA

-577 REKFSLRSRK
+577 REKFSIRSRK

>member
-1 MDKAAQNQANNAA
+1 MDKAEQNQAENTVKNG
-14 ESSTAPNTSGSAS
+14 TAPNASAGNTAGNTS
-27 EADNPADASVRPE
+27 DNTSRNTPSN
-40 TAASEG
+40 TAA
-46 AAQNIT
+46 N
-52 QSDSAQSENDKPES
+52 
-66 AKQGSTAAEASPA
+66 SP
-79 VTSAT
+79 VN
-84 TSPAEPSPAASTPAG
+84 SPAESASAEAAAPGMEAVQ
-99 ATALHVDAMRLDS
+99 VDAVQIDSARLDS

-155 HPRGKQGDPKA
+155 HPHGKQGD
-166 DPQKAG
+166 QKG
-172 SQKAGTQKAG
+172 SQGSS
-182 TPGGPDG
+182 DG
-189 AAEIIDVGEPETHT
+189 APEIIDAGEPETHT

-240 WEERSSRP
+240 WEERSSTP

-324 SFLAMIHL
+324 SFLAMIYM
-332 TTNRQYKRL
+332 TANRQYKRL

-388 LATVGYGDVYPITG
+388 LATVGYGDVYPVTG

-482 EEGVHPVPSEAEAA
+482 EDGVHPVPSEAEAA
-496 RRAGF
+496 HRTGFGTAGF
-501 STASGFSAAGFAA
+501 SATGF
-514 AGFTAPAAPGAAA
+514 AAPGASADAPNAA
-527 AASAE
+527 PTEESAE
-532 ATSNAAQGA
+532 
-541 ARAGEPADSSASHEV
+541 SSASHEV

>member
-1 MDKAAQNQANNAA
+1 MDKAEQNQAENTVKNG
-14 ESSTAPNTSGSAS
+14 TAPNASAGNISGNTAANSTAESAS
-27 EADNPADASVRPE
+27 AEATTPRIE
-40 TAASEG
+40 
-46 AAQNIT
+46 AAQVDAVQI
-52 QSDSAQSENDKPES
+52 DSA
-66 AKQGSTAAEASPA
+66 
-79 VTSAT
+79 
-84 TSPAEPSPAASTPAG
+84 
-99 ATALHVDAMRLDS
+99 RLDS
-112 THSVYST
+112 AHAVYST

-155 HPRGKQGDPKA
+155 HPRGKGD
-166 DPQKAG
+166 
-172 SQKAGTQKAG
+172 QKAG
-182 TPGGPDG
+182 TPNTGSPKAGTQGNPDD
-189 AAEIIDVGEPETHT
+189 AAEIIDAGEPETHT

-211 TVTDPPRRA
+211 TVTDPPRRT

-240 WEERSSRP
+240 WEDRTSTP

-263 IMSTRIQEPYDAYLN
+263 IMSTRIQEPYDGYLN

-287 FAADYCIRLYLAPRR
+287 FAADYCVRLYLAPRR

-332 TTNRQYKRL
+332 TANRQYKRL
-341 SELAVKLFG
+341 SELGMKLFG
-350 YTAIFIIM
+350 YTAIFIFM
-358 FALAI
+358 FALSI

-376 DLPTAYWWTFTT
+376 DLPTAYWWMFTT
-388 LATVGYGDVYPITG
+388 LATVGYGDVYPVTG
-402 IGRVIAVVVMLYGV
+402 IGRVIAVIVMLYG
-416 GMVAVA
+416 GGLVAVA

-436 REEQEYPATK
+436 VEEQEHPATK

-473 DYTLREVVD
+473 DCRLREVVD

-501 STASGFSAAGFAA
+501 GTAGFSATGF
-514 AGFTAPAAPGAAA
+514 AAPGA
-527 AASAE
+527 SAD
-532 ATSNAAQGA
+532 APNAAPA
-541 ARAGEPADSSASHEV
+541 EEPGEPSTSHEV
-556 AVREQEPVALL
+556 AVR
-567 EETRQTFTII
+567 
-577 REKFSLRSRK
+577 
-587 Q
+587 

>member
-1 MDKAAQNQANNAA
+1 MDKAEQNQAENTVKNG
-14 ESSTAPNTSGSAS
+14 TAPNTSAGNSSAG
-27 EADNPADASVRPE
+27 ASVRPE
-40 TAASEG
+40 TTASRTTASE
-46 AAQNIT
+46 
-52 QSDSAQSENDKPES
+52 
-66 AKQGSTAAEASPA
+66 TAPAEASPA
-79 VTSAT
+79 EANPVAA
-84 TSPAEPSPAASTPAG
+84 SPAE
-99 ATALHVDAMRLDS
+99 ATALHVDAVQIDSARLDS
-112 THSVYST
+112 AHAVYST
-119 DLDPDDDY
+119 GLDPDDDY

-155 HPRGKQGDPKA
+155 HPRGKGD
-166 DPQKAG
+166 QKAG
-172 SQKAGTQKAG
+172 APKTGTQKAG
-182 TPGGPDG
+182 TQGNPDD
-189 AAEIIDVGEPETHT
+189 AAEMIDAGEPETHT

-240 WEERSSRP
+240 WEDRTSTP

-263 IMSTRIQEPYDAYLN
+263 IMSTRIQEPYDGYLN

-473 DYTLREVVD
+473 NYTLREVVD
-482 EEGVHPVPSEAEAA
+482 EDGVHPIPSEAEAA

-501 STASGFSAAGFAA
+501 GAAGFTTE
-514 AGFTAPAAPGAAA
+514 GFTAPAG
-527 AASAE
+527 SAE
-532 ATSNAAQGA
+532 ATSNTAPGTAQ
-541 ARAGEPADSSASHEV
+541 AGEPADSSTSHEV
-556 AVREQEPVALL
+556 AVREQEPIALL

-577 REKFSLRSRK
+577 REKFALRSRK
-587 Q
+587 

>member
-27 EADNPADASVRPE
+27 EADNPAGASMRPE

-46 AAQNIT
+46 VAQNIT

-79 VTSAT
+79 VTSAA
-84 TSPAEPSPAASTPAG
+84 TSPADPSPAASTPAG
-99 ATALHVDAMRLDS
+99 ATALHVDAIRLDS
-112 THSVYST
+112 SRAVYST

-155 HPRGKQGDPKA
+155 HPHGKQGD
-166 DPQKAG
+166 QKA
-172 SQKAGTQKAG
+172 ATQG
-182 TPGGPDG
+182 NPDS
-189 AAEIIDVGEPETHT
+189 AAEIIDAGEPETHT

-263 IMSTRIQEPYDAYLN
+263 IMSTRIQEPYDGYLN

-467 ARREAH
+467 ARREAR

-482 EEGVHPVPSEAEAA
+482 EDGVHPVPSDAEAA

-501 STASGFSAAGFAA
+501 SAA
-514 AGFTAPAAPGAAA
+514 AGFTAPGTPGAPGAAA

-532 ATSNAAQGA
+532 ATPNTAPGA

>member
-1 MDKAAQNQANNAA
+1 MDKAEQNQAENTVENG
-14 ESSTAPNTSGSAS
+14 TAPNTSAGNTGNISGNNPAGASVHPETTAS
-27 EADNPADASVRPE
+27 E
-40 TAASEG
+40 TATSE
-46 AAQNIT
+46 AAAENAAKAGYT
-52 QSDSAQSENDKPES
+52 QSA
-66 AKQGSTAAEASPA
+66 
-79 VTSAT
+79 
-84 TSPAEPSPAASTPAG
+84 PAEPSAAKTDTAKTSTAASSPAAASPAES
-99 ATALHVDAMRLDS
+99 TALHVDAVQIDSARLDS

-155 HPRGKQGDPKA
+155 HPHGKGD
-166 DPQKAG
+166 
-172 SQKAGTQKAG
+172 QKAGTQSN
-182 TPGGPDG
+182 PDG
-189 AAEIIDVGEPETHT
+189 DAEIIDAGEPETHT

-240 WEERSSRP
+240 WEERSSTP

-324 SFLAMIHL
+324 SFLSMIYM
-332 TTNRQYKRL
+332 TANRQYKRL

-358 FALAI
+358 FALSI

-376 DLPTAYWWTFTT
+376 DLPTAYWWMFTT
-388 LATVGYGDVYPITG
+388 LATVGYGDVYPVTG
-402 IGRVIAVVVMLYGV
+402 IGRVIAVIVMLYG
-416 GMVAVA
+416 GGLVAVA
-422 TGALASWIIEKIGG
+422 TGALASWIIEKFGG

-467 ARREAH
+467 ARREAR

-482 EEGVHPVPSEAEAA
+482 EDGVHPVPSDAEAA
-496 RRAGF
+496 RHTGFGTAGF
-501 STASGFSAAGFAA
+501 SATGFAA
-514 AGFTAPAAPGAAA
+514 PS
-527 AASAE
+527 ASAD
-532 ATSNAAQGA
+532 APNAVPT
-541 ARAGEPADSSASHEV
+541 EESADSSASHEV

>member
-1 MDKAAQNQANNAA
+1 MDKAEQNQAENTVKNG
-14 ESSTAPNTSGSAS
+14 TAPNTSAGNTSGNTS
-27 EADNPADASVRPE
+27 GNIPGNSPEGASVRPE
-40 TAASEG
+40 TAASEP
-46 AAQNIT
+46 AA
-52 QSDSAQSENDKPES
+52 SK
-66 AKQGSTAAEASPA
+66 TAPAEASPA
-79 VTSAT
+79 
-84 TSPAEPSPAASTPAG
+84 E
-99 ATALHVDAMRLDS
+99 ATALHVDAVQIDSARLDS
-112 THSVYST
+112 AHSVYST

-155 HPRGKQGDPKA
+155 HPRGKGDQKAGAPNAGAPKTGT
-166 DPQKAG
+166 QKAG
-172 SQKAGTQKAG
+172 SQGN
-182 TPGGPDG
+182 PDG
-189 AAEIIDVGEPETHT
+189 AAEIIDAGEPETHT

-263 IMSTRIQEPYDAYLN
+263 IMSTRIQEPYDGYLN

-324 SFLAMIHL
+324 SFLAMIYM
-332 TTNRQYKRL
+332 TANRQYKRL

-363 YSVESSEPGAMIR
+363 YSVESSEPGTMIR

-388 LATVGYGDVYPITG
+388 LATVGYGDVYPVTG

-482 EEGVHPVPSEAEAA
+482 EDGVHPVPSEAEAA
-496 RRAGF
+496 RRAG
-501 STASGFSAAGFAA
+501 SSAAGFGATGFTA
-514 AGFTAPAAPGAAA
+514 EGFTAPGASEATSNTAPGAAP
-527 AASAE
+527 SAVL
-532 ATSNAAQGA
+532 
-541 ARAGEPADSSASHEV
+541 AGEPADSSTSHEV
-556 AVREQEPVALL
+556 VVREQDPIALL

-577 REKFSLRSRK
+577 REKFALRSRK
-587 Q
+587 

>member
-27 EADNPADASVRPE
+27 EADNPAGASVRPE
-40 TAASEG
+40 TAASKG
-46 AAQNIT
+46 VAQNIT
-52 QSDSAQSENDKPES
+52 QSDSAQSES

-79 VTSAT
+79 VTSAA
-84 TSPAEPSPAASTPAG
+84 TSPAESSPAASTPAG

-112 THSVYST
+112 SRAVYST

-166 DPQKAG
+166 DSQKAG

-182 TPGGPDG
+182 TPGNPDG

-240 WEERSSRP
+240 WEERSSTP

-388 LATVGYGDVYPITG
+388 LATVGYGDVYPVTG

-473 DYTLREVVD
+473 GCTLREVVD
-482 EEGVHPVPSEAEAA
+482 EDGVHPVPSEGEAV
-496 RRAGF
+496 RRTGFGTAGF
-501 STASGFSAAGFAA
+501 SATGF
-514 AGFTAPAAPGAAA
+514 AAPGASADAPNAA
-527 AASAE
+527 PTEESAE
-532 ATSNAAQGA
+532 
-541 ARAGEPADSSASHEV
+541 SSTSHEV

>member
-1 MDKAAQNQANNAA
+1 MDKAEQNQAENTVKNG
-14 ESSTAPNTSGSAS
+14 TAPNASAGNTAGNTS
-27 EADNPADASVRPE
+27 DNTSRNTPSN
-40 TAASEG
+40 TAA
-46 AAQNIT
+46 N
-52 QSDSAQSENDKPES
+52 
-66 AKQGSTAAEASPA
+66 SP
-79 VTSAT
+79 VN
-84 TSPAEPSPAASTPAG
+84 SPAESASAEAAAPGMEAVQ
-99 ATALHVDAMRLDS
+99 VDAVQIDSARLDS

-155 HPRGKQGDPKA
+155 HPHGKGDP
-166 DPQKAG
+166 
-172 SQKAGTQKAG
+172 KAG

-189 AAEIIDVGEPETHT
+189 AAEIIDAGEPETHT

-240 WEERSSRP
+240 WEERSSTP

-263 IMSTRIQEPYDAYLN
+263 IMSTRIQEPYDGYLN

-482 EEGVHPVPSEAEAA
+482 EDGVHPIPSEAEAA

-501 STASGFSAAGFAA
+501 GTAGFSAAGFAA
-514 AGFTAPAAPGAAA
+514 AGFTAPGTPGVPEPSSAATPEGAA
-527 AASAE
+527 
-532 ATSNAAQGA
+532 Q
-541 ARAGEPADSSASHEV
+541 AGEPADSSTSHEV

>member
-1 MDKAAQNQANNAA
+1 MDKAEQNQAENTVKNG
-14 ESSTAPNTSGSAS
+14 TAPNTSAGNTSGNTSENSPANSSGDSPAGASA
-27 EADNPADASVRPE
+27 RPE
-40 TAASEG
+40 TTASETAP
-46 AAQNIT
+46 AA
-52 QSDSAQSENDKPES
+52 
-66 AKQGSTAAEASPA
+66 ASPA
-79 VTSAT
+79 EANPAA
-84 TSPAEPSPAASTPAG
+84 TSPAAASSAES
-99 ATALHVDAMRLDS
+99 TALHVDAVQIDNARLDS
-112 THSVYST
+112 AHSVYST

-127 EEVVEEYATTDAPDG
+127 EEVVEEYATTDEPDG

-155 HPRGKQGDPKA
+155 HPRGKQGDPKV
-166 DPQKAG
+166 DPQKAGTQKAG
-172 SQKAGTQKAG
+172 SQKAGTQG
-182 TPGGPDG
+182 NPDDT
-189 AAEIIDVGEPETHT
+189 AEIIDAIIDAGEPETHT

-240 WEERSSRP
+240 WEERSSTP

-332 TTNRQYKRL
+332 TANRQYKRL

-388 LATVGYGDVYPITG
+388 LATVGYGDVYPVTG

-482 EEGVHPVPSEAEAA
+482 EDGVHPVPSEAEAA
-496 RRAGF
+496 RRTGFNSAGF
-501 STASGFSAAGFAA
+501 TAAGFAA
-514 AGFTAPAAPGAAA
+514 AGFTAPGTSGAAA

-532 ATSNAAQGA
+532 ATSNTAPGA
-541 ARAGEPADSSASHEV
+541 ARAGEPADSSTSHEV

-587 Q
+587 

>member
-1 MDKAAQNQANNAA
+1 MDKAEQNQAENTVKNG
-14 ESSTAPNTSGSAS
+14 TAPNTSAGNTSGNTS
-27 EADNPADASVRPE
+27 GNIPGNSPEGASVRPE
-40 TAASEG
+40 TTVSGTTASETAP
-46 AAQNIT
+46 AA
-52 QSDSAQSENDKPES
+52 
-66 AKQGSTAAEASPA
+66 ASPA
-79 VTSAT
+79 
-84 TSPAEPSPAASTPAG
+84 AASSAES
-99 ATALHVDAMRLDS
+99 TALHVDAVQIDSARLDS
-112 THSVYST
+112 AHSVYSN

-155 HPRGKQGDPKA
+155 HSRGKGD
-166 DPQKAG
+166 QKAGAPKTG
-172 SQKAGTQKAG
+172 SQKAGTQG
-182 TPGGPDG
+182 NPDD
-189 AAEIIDVGEPETHT
+189 AAEIIDAGEPETHT

-232 RGEKNLAA
+232 RGEKNLAE

-263 IMSTRIQEPYDAYLN
+263 IMSTRIQEPYDGYLN

-358 FALAI
+358 FALSI

-376 DLPTAYWWTFTT
+376 DLPTAYWWMFTT
-388 LATVGYGDVYPITG
+388 LATVGYGDVYPVTG
-402 IGRVIAVVVMLYGV
+402 IGRVIAVIVMLYG
-416 GMVAVA
+416 GGLVAVA
-422 TGALASWIIEKIGG
+422 TGALASWIIEKFGG

-467 ARREAH
+467 ARREAR

-482 EEGVHPVPSEAEAA
+482 EDGVHPVPSDAEAA

-501 STASGFSAAGFAA
+501 SAA
-514 AGFTAPAAPGAAA
+514 AGFTAPGTPGAPGAAA

-532 ATSNAAQGA
+532 ATPNTAPGA

>member
-27 EADNPADASVRPE
+27 EADNPAGTSVRPE

-79 VTSAT
+79 VTSAA
-84 TSPAEPSPAASTPAG
+84 TSPAESSPAASTPAG

-119 DLDPDDDY
+119 DLDPNDDY

-155 HPRGKQGDPKA
+155 HPHGKQGD
-166 DPQKAG
+166 QKVA
-172 SQKAGTQKAG
+172 TQG
-182 TPGGPDG
+182 NPDG
-189 AAEIIDVGEPETHT
+189 AAEIIDAGEPETHT

-263 IMSTRIQEPYDAYLN
+263 IMSTRIQEPYDGYLN

-388 LATVGYGDVYPITG
+388 LATVGYGDVYPVTG

-482 EEGVHPVPSEAEAA
+482 EDGVHPVPSEAEAA
-496 RRAGF
+496 RRTGFGTAGF
-501 STASGFSAAGFAA
+501 SATGFATPGA
-514 AGFTAPAAPGAAA
+514 SADAPNAAPTEE
-527 AASAE
+527 S
-532 ATSNAAQGA
+532 
-541 ARAGEPADSSASHEV
+541 ADSSTSHEV

-587 Q
+587 